1 VICLAEWSHLLEP
14 VPVAIKIP
22 EDLNLPRSRP
32 SVFNLYMLT
41 QLASFSD
48 AMTSFNTKNFSSSP
62 QQLSVGCGTSGVFC
76 TFPGYEVYL
85 SFLPEIGQ
93 TPWYLSISSMI
104 LYLDLYS
111 MNSSSFS
118 EPTLSKYSI
127 IIAIYFSWFSK
138 SIFISQSLPF
148 WTIGWEFT
156 PTIEVYLG
164 FNMQDAV
171 FKKVLSPPIE
181 IQRSLS

>member
-1 VICLAEWSHLLEP
+1 MICLAEWSHLLEP
-14 VPVAIKIP
+14 VPVEIIMP

-48 AMTSFNTKNFSSSP
+48 AMTSFNTKNFSSSSP
-62 QQLSVGCGTSGVFC
+62 QQLSLGCGISGVFC

-118 EPTLSKYSI
+118 EPTLSRYSMI
-127 IIAIYFSWFSK
+127 MPICFRWFSK

-148 WTIGWEFT
+148 
-156 PTIEVYLG
+156 
-164 FNMQDAV
+164 
-171 FKKVLSPPIE
+171 
-181 IQRSLS
+181 